1 MAADKLPT
9 NPLKLPM
16 ISRPPKSMV
25 EALKKIGS
33 ATASGE
39 LNRLGFKRCTIICPT
54 SWSPGKIIAGP
65 TLTLQFMPKRE
76 DVYNDTECL
85 DPEK

>member
-1 MAADKLPT
+1 MTADKLPT
-9 NPLKLPM
+9 NSLKLPM

-39 LNRLGFKRCTIICPT
+39 LNRLGFKRCTII
-54 SWSPGKIIAGP
+54 
-65 TLTLQFMPKRE
+65 
-76 DVYNDTECL
+76 
-85 DPEK
+85 